1 MKKSSYKGIP
11 THLTE
16 KEFNE
21 FIFPHLRLGKR
32 GPKPK
37 IALYK
42 LFNYILYVIHTGCQ
56 WYKLPIEKTAEGKP
70 EISYSRVFKH
80 FRAWLKEGCFDRM
93 FESSVAR
100 LAKNNLL
107 DTSILHGDGT
117 TTAAKKRGDNI
128 GYSGHKH
135 LKGDKVVA
143 ICDRNCNV
151 VAPFVAAPGNRNESP
166 MLKDAFKPLKQIAKT
181 IGLSL
186 EGTIMSLDGVYD
198 CKANRKM
205 IFNAGMVPAILS

>member
-1 MKKSSYKGIP
+1 LKKSSYKRIP
-11 THLTE
+11 TQLTE

-21 FIFPHLRLGKR
+21 FILPHLKQAKR

-70 EISYSRVFKH
+70 EISYVFKH
-80 FRAWLKEGCFDRM
+80 FRAWLKKGCFDHL
-93 FESSVAR
+93 FESSVAL

-117 TTAAKKRGDNI
+117 TTAAKKGATT
-128 GYSGHKH
+128 
-135 LKGDKVVA
+135 L
-143 ICDRNCNV
+143 
-151 VAPFVAAPGNRNESP
+151 
-166 MLKDAFKPLKQIAKT
+166 
-181 IGLSL
+181 
-186 EGTIMSLDGVYD
+186 GTVDIS
-198 CKANRKM
+198 
-205 IFNAGMVPAILS
+205 I